1 MEAGGHRGTQL
12 ENRERGGKTVSVG
25 YIHLISKLKRLTGLL
40 NAQPR
45 GRKGEN
51 LQTFPLPLYHRR
63 RDAVNILL
71 RQDDTSCTFEDT
83 LGEVGGGGEKSSA
96 GELSLYYVAH

>member
-25 YIHLISKLKRLTGLL
+25 YMHLISKLKRLTGLL

-45 GRKGEN
+45 GRKE
-51 LQTFPLPLYHRR
+51 LFPFPYT
-63 RDAVNILL
+63 I
-71 RQDDTSCTFEDT
+71 
-83 LGEVGGGGEKSSA
+83 GGVTPSTYFFVKTTPPVR
-96 GELSLYYVAH
+96 LKINWVK